1 MYVGVQVYSQT
12 VQDAYVVVY
21 SVTDRSS
28 FVYAQSCLVDIKRRR
43 KTLARTTTTTM
54 SSAVVTWV
62 DIKRRR
68 KTLART
74 TITTMSSAVVT
85 AVDIKRRRK
94 TLARSTTT
102 TMSSAVVLVANKQD
116 QVRSRVVSESGPHR
130 DLELINITRSHGSV
144 RVL

>member
-1 MYVGVQVYSQT
+1 MDVGVQVYSQT
-12 VQDAYVVVY
+12 VQDSYVVVY

-43 KTLARTTTTTM
+43 KTLARTTTITTM
-54 SSAVVTWV
+54 SSAVVTGA

-74 TITTMSSAVVT
+74 
-85 AVDIKRRRK
+85 
-94 TLARSTTT
+94 TTT

-116 QVRSRVVSESGPHR
+116 QVRTRVVSESGPHR
-130 DLELINITRSHGSV
+130 DIELISI
-144 RVL
+144 

>member
-43 KTLARTTTTTM
+43 KTLARTTTT
-54 SSAVVTWV
+54 A
-62 DIKRRR
+62 
-68 KTLART
+68 
-74 TITTMSSAVVT
+74 
-85 AVDIKRRRK
+85 
-94 TLARSTTT
+94 
-102 TMSSAVVLVANKQD
+102 MSSAVVLVANKQD

-130 DLELINITRSHGSV
+130 DIELISI
-144 RVL
+144 

>member
-1 MYVGVQVYSQT
+1 MYIHVCRTRTWWWCTHRCTQVYVGVQVYSQT

-54 SSAVVTWV
+54 SSAVV
-62 DIKRRR
+62 
-68 KTLART
+68 
-74 TITTMSSAVVT
+74 
-85 AVDIKRRRK
+85 
-94 TLARSTTT
+94 
-102 TMSSAVVLVANKQD
+102 LVANKQD

-130 DLELINITRSHGSV
+130 DIELISI
-144 RVL
+144 